1 MRWHVSKGLFLLVLI
16 VPFALS
22 SLGEAKEDSHTDDYL
37 SVKKLQ
43 QALRKNNRRAVADL
57 IAYPLQRDTPL
68 KAIKN
73 AKEFL
78 AHWDEYFDSTNTQ
91 KLLNATADQI
101 GWRGINLLNGT
112 IWFDHG
118 RIITINT
125 QTKASEIAF
134 QIAKKQDDAKLHESA
149 RGYDSI
155 SFQCRTKDQF
165 IRAQKHGDDL
175 RYYAWKK
182 GATLLTKP
190 ELELH
195 GGAYNPQG
203 TGGNFDLVFQDM
215 ALTYTISVGH
225 NLCGEEDCNDHLEV
239 LEGSKTQSSEVCIE
253 VRP

>member
-1 MRWHVSKGLFLLVLI
+1 MRLHVSKSLLLLFLTL
-16 VPFALS
+16 PFVLS
-22 SLGEAKEDSHTDDYL
+22 SFGEANEDSYPADYL
-37 SVKKLQ
+37 AAKKLQ

-57 IAYPLQRDTPL
+57 IVYPLQRYTPL
-68 KAIKN
+68 TPIKN

-78 AHWDEYFDSTNTQ
+78 AHWDEYFDSTDIQ
-91 KLLNATADQI
+91 KLLGARADQI
-101 GWRGINLLNGT
+101 GWRGINLSNGM

-134 QIAKKQDDAKLHESA
+134 QTAKKQDDAKLYESA

-175 RYYAWKK
+175 RFYAWKK
-182 GATLLTKP
+182 GVTLLTKP

-195 GGAYNPQG
+195 GGVYNPQG
-203 TGGNFDLVFQDM
+203 TGGNFDFVFKNE

-225 NLCGEEDCNDHLEV
+225 HLCGEEDCDDHLLV
-239 LEGSKTQSSEVCIE
+239 QEGDKIQSNEVCTE
-253 VRP
+253 VSP

>member
-1 MRWHVSKGLFLLVLI
+1 MRWHVSKGLLLLVLI

-22 SLGEAKEDSHTDDYL
+22 SFGEAKEDSYAADYL
-37 SVKKLQ
+37 AAKKLQ
-43 QALRKNNRRAVADL
+43 QALRKNNRRVVADL

-68 KAIKN
+68 NAIKN

-78 AHWDEYFDSTNTQ
+78 AHWDEYFDSANTE
-91 KLLNATADQI
+91 KLLDATANQI
-101 GWRGINLLNGT
+101 GWRGINLSNGM

-134 QIAKKQDDAKLHESA
+134 QTAKKQDDAKLYESA

-155 SFQCRTKDQF
+155 SFQCKTKDQF

-182 GATLLTKP
+182 GVTLLTKP
-190 ELELH
+190 ELELR
-195 GGAYNPQG
+195 GGKYDPQG

-225 NLCGEEDCNDHLEV
+225 NLCGEEDCNDHLV
-239 LEGSKTQSSEVCIE
+239 IQEGSKTQSSEVCTE